1 MFEAFRN
8 QRVRGWLIQAA
19 VVGVTVGLIGSFI
32 LTARQNLTAQGIATG
47 FGFLE
52 RTTGWPINFALI
64 EVSDRSTYAR
74 MLLAGLLNTLL
85 VGAIGLAGASAI
97 GMAVGLARISANAVL
112 NMIGIVYVEIFRNVP
127 LILQGFFWYAVLTH
141 LPSPRQAIPL
151 GGFGFLSNRGL
162 MLPALDMSG
171 ADLLLLALGA
181 VLAVFG
187 AVRIGRAGLI
197 RPQRVWPTA
206 LAALCALFLVLL
218 FTGRDAGDPLVTFPE
233 LKGLRFVGG
242 FDIKPEFSAL
252 AIAISVFG
260 GAYIGEIVRGGFLA
274 VERGRVEAALA
285 LGLSGFQVNWLVRI
299 PLAIRAM
306 LPALANQYVWLMKAT
321 TIGIAIGFPDYFMV
335 VSTSI
340 NQSGQTIELLGLL
353 MGGFLAINYSIGW
366 AMNALNRRLAIKG
379 RESGT

>member
-1 MFEAFRN
+1 MLSALRN
-8 QRVRGWLIQAA
+8 RRVRGWIIQATVLGI
-19 VVGVTVGLIGSFI
+19 VVGLTASFV
-32 LTARQNLTAQGIATG
+32 LTARHNLIAQGISTG

-52 RTTGWPINFALI
+52 RTTGWPINFSLI
-64 EVSDRSTYAR
+64 EATDRSTYAR

-85 VGAIGLAGASAI
+85 VGVIGLAGASAI
-97 GMAVGLARISANAVL
+97 GITVGLARISTNAVL
-112 NMIGIVYVEIFRNVP
+112 NMIGTVYVEIFRNVP
-127 LILQGFFWYAVLTH
+127 LILQGFFWYALLTH

-162 MLPALDMSG
+162 MLPALDMSFL
-171 ADLLLLALGA
+171 DLLLLGLGA
-181 VLAVFG
+181 VVAVFG
-187 AVRIGRAGLI
+187 ASRLRHADAIHPRWVWPGVLAGLF
-197 RPQRVWPTA
+197 V
-206 LAALCALFLVLL
+206 LFLVLL
-218 FTGRDAGDPLVTFPE
+218 FTGHAAGDPLVTYPE

-252 AIAISVFG
+252 AIALSVFG

-274 VERGRVEAALA
+274 VEQGRIEAALA

-299 PLAIRAM
+299 PLAVRAM
-306 LPALANQYVWLMKAT
+306 LPALANQFVWLMKAT

-340 NQSGQTIELLGLL
+340 NQSGQTIELLALL

-366 AMNALNRRLAIKG
+366 VMNRINRRLAIKG
-379 RESGT
+379 REAKT